1 VWALAQTSG
10 NDVFYRNPYNVDENL
25 FVDISS
31 PSSSR
36 YASVAALG
44 TPEAAAKRTLAQ
56 FLEELMSTRL
66 GVRRQGEVVSATTRT
81 ADDGKEYY
89 DIEARLGSGCK
100 TLLQRRAAT
109 WLRRRWARPS
119 CARQSSALECR
130 SLVAG
135 IQRCVA
141 CMEPHQQE
149 ALAHSEV

>member
-1 VWALAQTSG
+1 MWALAQTSG

-109 WLRRRWARPS
+109 WLRRRWRGLSVHA
-119 CARQSSALECR
+119 SSALEYR

>member
-1 VWALAQTSG
+1 MWALAQTSG

-66 GVRRQGEVVSATTRT
+66 GVRRQGEVVSATPRT

-89 DIEARLGSGCK
+89 DIEARRGSG
-100 TLLQRRAAT
+100 
-109 WLRRRWARPS
+109 W
-119 CARQSSALECR
+119 
-130 SLVAG
+130 
-135 IQRCVA
+135 
-141 CMEPHQQE
+141 
-149 ALAHSEV
+149 